1 MLDYKYKT
9 ILGVAVP
16 LMISSFIQSIV
27 LITDA
32 AFLSRYDTIAFD
44 AAGNGGLLY
53 VTMFAALMGMSDG
66 SQILIARRIGQDN
79 ESAVGRIFGTSVFTL
94 AFFAVVLF
102 LILQTLIPFILPIYS
117 KNQDLAFAQ
126 IDFLEVRSFALFFSI
141 ITLSIQAF
149 LYAIGKT
156 WVVMVS
162 AFLVAISN
170 ILMDYLFIFG
180 SGTSIPEMGLKG
192 AALASTAAD
201 GLGMLFLVSF
211 LIFSKE
217 RKSFQ
222 LFSYFSFDFTSMKEL
237 IKVGSPLFLQ
247 GFLAL
252 ATWTIF
258 FTWIEQMGKFEL
270 TVSQNIR
277 AIYFLAFVPIWG
289 FAATTK
295 TYISQYLGRKDY
307 DSILRIQKRIALL
320 SFSFLFLFCHGAFF
334 YPDKYVLLINP
345 EEEYVQKS
353 AEILR
358 YIATSIFIFSLSSV
372 LFQTI
377 NGSGNTRITF
387 IIEIICVGV
396 YLISSYIFIKVLKAD
411 IYWVW
416 TVEYI
421 YFISLGVFSFMYLK
435 FSNWKYKK
443 I

>member
-1 MLDYKYKT
+1 MLDLKYKT

-53 VTMFAALMGMSDG
+53 VTMFVALMGMSDG
-66 SQILIARRIGQDN
+66 SQILIARRIGQEN
-79 ESAVGRIFGTSVFTL
+79 ETAVGRIFGTSIFTL
-94 AFFAVVLF
+94 AFFAGILF
-102 LILQTLIPFILPIYS
+102 LLLQTLVPFMLPLYT
-117 KNQDLAFAQ
+117 KHQDLAYAQ
-126 IDFLEVRSFALFFSI
+126 LDFLSIRSYALFFSI
-141 ITLSIQAF
+141 FTLSIQAF

-156 WVVMVS
+156 WVVMIS
-162 AFLVAISN
+162 AFLVAVSN
-170 ILMDYLFIFG
+170 IGMDYLFIFG
-180 SGTSIPEMGLKG
+180 WDDVIPEMGLKG
-192 AALASTAAD
+192 AAWASTTAD
-201 GLGMLFLVSF
+201 GVGMLFLVAF
-211 LIFSKE
+211 MVFSKE
-217 RKSFQ
+217 RKSFR
-222 LFSYFSFDFTSMKEL
+222 LFSYFSFDFKSMKEL

-320 SFSFLFLFCHGAFF
+320 SVGFLFLFCHGAFF
-334 YPDKYVLLINP
+334 YPKTYILLINP

-353 AEILR
+353 AEILQ
-358 YIATSIFIFSLSSV
+358 YIAASIFIFSLSSV

-387 IIEIICVGV
+387 LIEIICVGI
-396 YLISSYIFIKVLKAD
+396 YMISSYIFIKVLKTD

-421 YFISLGVFSFMYLK
+421 YFISLGVFSFMYLRL
-435 FSNWKYKK
+435 SNWKYKK